1 MNKQNIKKIKLLL
14 IVSFNLG
21 IRIEKIPGINHSMQ
35 KCLDKTLLLCLLLVF
50 SQLDLKLL

>member
-21 IRIEKIPGINHSMQ
+21 IRIEKIPGINMCMH
-35 KCLDKTLLLCLLLVF
+35 KCLDKTLLLCLLPVF